1 MVLALTPDE
10 LAWALLED
18 MQARLSDPIAGMAN
32 REHLAGSLHPFG
44 FQPNPQ
50 QHDVINRLN
59 RAGRNALALL
69 ERRELIEPADDM
81 NGRNG
86 YVVLTP
92 KGKGTTERT
101 DFERVRV
108 RGLLKA
114 EMLHPLLRGK
124 PYGDFTA
131 DHLDAAVLE
140 AFKTVEIEV
149 RAAAQRPKRT
159 RKRSDVSRFAV
170 DGPLSKSGE
179 TNRNAKRSLA
189 SSPARLPV
197 SGTRRTHA
205 AHLRRRVGGD
215 GRDDGGEPPPGAS
228 STSGGRPAR
237 IAAQGPEN
245 AAFAAGPLAV
255 RLNMALK
262 GSIMYL

>member
-1 MVLALTPDE
+1 MTQRRLLQIAPSADGLLALTSDE

-59 RAGRNALALL
+59 RAGRNAFALL
-69 ERRELIEPADDM
+69 ERWELIEPADDM

-86 YVVLTP
+86 YVVLTA
-92 KGKGTTERT
+92 KGRGTTERT

-124 PYGDFTA
+124 PYDDFTA

-140 AFKTVEIEV
+140 AFKSVEIEV
-149 RAAAQRPKRT
+149 RAAAQRPDSEHGKDLMFR
-159 RKRSDVSRFAV
+159 VFAV
-170 DGPLSKSGE
+170 NGPLSKSGE
-179 TNRNAKRSLA
+179 TKPQCEALAGLFAGALARFRNPGAH
-189 SSPARLPV
+189 
-197 SGTRRTHA
+197 TRRTFA
-205 AHLRRRVGGD
+205 DVSEAMEELMVASRLLRIVDER
-215 GRDDGGEPPPGAS
+215 
-228 STSGGRPAR
+228 RPA
-237 IAAQGPEN
+237 
-245 AAFAAGPLAV
+245 AGA
-255 RLNMALK
+255 
-262 GSIMYL
+262 

>member
-1 MVLALTPDE
+1 MTQRRLLQIVPSADGLLALTPDE

-59 RAGRNALALL
+59 RAGRNAFGLL
-69 ERRELIEPADDM
+69 ERWELIEPADDM

-86 YVVLTP
+86 FVVLTP
-92 KGKGTTERT
+92 KGRGTTERT

-124 PYGDFTA
+124 PYEDFAA

-149 RAAAQRPKRT
+149 RAAAQRPDSEHGKDLMFRA
-159 RKRSDVSRFAV
+159 FAV
-170 DGPLSKSGE
+170 NGPLSKTGE
-179 TNRNAKRSLA
+179 TRSQCEALAGLFAGALARFRNPGAH
-189 SSPARLPV
+189 
-197 SGTRRTHA
+197 TRRTFA
-205 AHLRRRVGGD
+205 DVLEAMEEMMVASRLLRIVDERQ
-215 GRDDGGEPPPGAS
+215 
-228 STSGGRPAR
+228 PA
-237 IAAQGPEN
+237 
-245 AAFAAGPLAV
+245 
-255 RLNMALK
+255 
-262 GSIMYL
+262 GSA